1 MEDATADEANMTLES
16 GTNNGALAASAQN
29 GGGYELTLYTKT
41 ALGDGQQAN
50 NPWLQEM
57 PDPITRTSWDNYLTI
72 SAADAKELGVENE
85 NVANGALNGGY
96 VNVKMDGVVVNKVP
110 VLVQPGQAKG
120 SVGLAF
126 GYGKTAAIQEEMQTG
141 VNAYVLYN
149 NFSDVQNV
157 TLEKVEGMHEFAC
170 VQLHNTM
177 MGRDI
182 IKETCLL
189 YTSDAA
195 DE

>member
-1 MEDATADEANMTLES
+1 M
-16 GTNNGALAASAQN
+16 GTSNGALSTSTQNN
-29 GGGYELTLYTKT
+29 GGFELTLYTKT

-96 VNVKMDGVVVNKVP
+96 VNVKLDDVVVKKVP

-126 GYGKTAAIQEEMQTG
+126 GYGKTNAIQKEMQTG
-141 VNAYVLYN
+141 VNAFPLYKD
-149 NFSDVQNV
+149 FSSVQNV
-157 TLEKVEGMHEFAC
+157 TLEKVGGVHEFAC

-182 IKETCLL
+182 IRETTLEIFN
-189 YTSDAA
+189 TKDVR
-195 DE
+195 